1 MGQEAFQAVQYI
13 FQNSPVSKKPPYR
26 ELQRTLAIHPRADVR
41 WVLPQKPASG
51 PPAMTYTTLLI
62 LPLMALTLGC
72 ASQTPLSTER
82 HAIRKSQK
90 ISEAPHVIREI
101 TDESMVRI
109 VSVERTG
116 IDGMIVHTKT
126 QDTTTYTDASRV
138 QTTML
143 VDYDCDHRFF
153 RDTSVT
159 IIHTFKKSGTQKPIS
174 YPLDNQW
181 LSIDGPDASAD
192 KKLALKLVCGQD

>member
-1 MGQEAFQAVQYI
+1 MQVRALA
-13 FQNSPVSKKPPYR
+13 
-26 ELQRTLAIHPRADVR
+26 TL
-41 WVLPQKPASG
+41 
-51 PPAMTYTTLLI
+51 TLLA
-62 LPLMALTLGC
+62 MTLGC
-72 ASQTPLSTER
+72 ASQTPMTGER
-82 HAIRKSQK
+82 RAMKSSQK
-90 ISEAPHVIREI
+90 ISEAPHVLREV

-116 IDGMIVHTKT
+116 MDGMIVHTKT
-126 QDTTTYTDASRV
+126 QDTTTFTDASRV

-143 VDYDCDHRFF
+143 VDYDCEHRFF

-159 IIHTFKKSGTQKPIS
+159 IVHTFKKSATQKPIS

-181 LSIDGPDASAD
+181 LFIDGPDASAD

>member
-1 MGQEAFQAVQYI
+1 M
-13 FQNSPVSKKPPYR
+13 K
-26 ELQRTLAIHPRADVR
+26 
-41 WVLPQKPASG
+41 
-51 PPAMTYTTLLI
+51 YTTLPI

-72 ASQTPLSTER
+72 ASQTPLTAER
-82 HAIRKSQK
+82 HAASKSQK
-90 ISEAPHVIREI
+90 ISEAPHVIREL

-138 QTTML
+138 QTTQL
-143 VDYDCDHRFF
+143 VDYDCEHRFF

-159 IIHTFKKSGTQKPIS
+159 IIHTFKKSATQKPIT

>member
-1 MGQEAFQAVQYI
+1 M
-13 FQNSPVSKKPPYR
+13 K
-26 ELQRTLAIHPRADVR
+26 LRALV
-41 WVLPQKPASG
+41 
-51 PPAMTYTTLLI
+51 T
-62 LPLMALTLGC
+62 LPLLTLTLGC
-72 ASQTPLSTER
+72 ASQTPLSIEHRT
-82 HAIRKSQK
+82 ASKSQK
-90 ISEAPHVIREI
+90 ITEAPHLLREV

-143 VDYDCDHRFF
+143 VDYDCEHRFF
-153 RDTSVT
+153 RDASVT
-159 IIHTFKKSGTQKPIS
+159 IVHTFKKSATQKPIS

-181 LSIDGPDASAD
+181 VSIDGPDASAD
-192 KKLALKLVCGQD
+192 KKLALQLVCGQD

>member
-1 MGQEAFQAVQYI
+1 MKHCTILTF
-13 FQNSPVSKKPPYR
+13 P
-26 ELQRTLAIHPRADVR
+26 
-41 WVLPQKPASG
+41 
-51 PPAMTYTTLLI
+51 LI
-62 LPLMALTLGC
+62 ALTLGC
-72 ASQTPLSTER
+72 ASQTPLSGEQR
-82 HAIRKSQK
+82 AASKSQK
-90 ISEAPHVIREI
+90 ISEAPHILREVS
-101 TDESMVRI
+101 DESMVRI

-126 QDTTTYTDASRV
+126 QDTTTFTDASRV

-153 RDTSVT
+153 RDSTVT
-159 IIHTFKKSGTQKPIS
+159 IIHTFKKSATQKPIR

-192 KKLALKLVCGQD
+192 KRLALKLVCGQD

>member
-1 MGQEAFQAVQYI
+1 M
-13 FQNSPVSKKPPYR
+13 KK
-26 ELQRTLAIHPRADVR
+26 
-41 WVLPQKPASG
+41 
-51 PPAMTYTTLLI
+51 MTLLTF
-62 LPLMALTLGC
+62 PLIALTLGC
-72 ASQTPLSTER
+72 ASQTPLSGAYR
-82 HAIRKSQK
+82 VANKSQK
-90 ISEAPHVIREI
+90 ISEAPHVLREV

-116 IDGMIVHTKT
+116 MDGMIVHTKT

-138 QTTML
+138 QTAML
-143 VDYDCDHRFF
+143 VDYDCEHRFF

-159 IIHTFKKSGTQKPIS
+159 IIHTFKKSATQKPIS

-192 KKLALKLVCGQD
+192 KKLALNLVCGQD

>member
-1 MGQEAFQAVQYI
+1 M
-13 FQNSPVSKKPPYR
+13 KH
-26 ELQRTLAIHPRADVR
+26 L
-41 WVLPQKPASG
+41 
-51 PPAMTYTTLLI
+51 TLLSFPFI
-62 LPLMALTLGC
+62 VLTLGC
-72 ASQTPLSTER
+72 ASQTPLSGE
-82 HAIRKSQK
+82 HHSVSKSQK
-90 ISEAPHVIREI
+90 ISEAPHVLREV

-143 VDYDCDHRFF
+143 VDYDCEHRFF

-159 IIHTFKKSGTQKPIS
+159 IIHTFKKSATQKPIS
-174 YPLDNQW
+174 YALDNQW